1 MVESHLFVE
10 GQFCPYKRS
19 KISIN
24 MFVMFVAIL
33 RKNRLHLMRELCLWH
48 SGLEMD
54 VPVLRQTL
62 AIFICIR
69 LLGVVNFDY
78 FLRQGCESPWFS
90 LLPLLVVP
98 LEELCMFHEC
108 LMTTEPEVLPMI
120 FIEAWRGPPWGML
133 VNLYVL

>member
-1 MVESHLFVE
+1 
-10 GQFCPYKRS
+10 
-19 KISIN
+19 
-24 MFVMFVAIL
+24 
-33 RKNRLHLMRELCLWH
+33 
-48 SGLEMD
+48 MD

-98 LEELCMFHEC
+98 VEELCMFHEC
-108 LMTTEPEVLPMI
+108 LLTTEPQLLPMS
-120 FIEAWRGPPWGML
+120 FIEARGGPPWGML
-133 VNLYVL
+133 VKHAMLIQEMWKQIWLNRFQNLPFLRQRNHFQ